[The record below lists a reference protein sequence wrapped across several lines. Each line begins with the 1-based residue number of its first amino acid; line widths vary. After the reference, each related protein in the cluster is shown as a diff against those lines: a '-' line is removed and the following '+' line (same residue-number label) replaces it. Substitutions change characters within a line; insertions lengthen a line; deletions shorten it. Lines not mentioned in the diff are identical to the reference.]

1 MMLNISFHT
10 SAYIHIDME
19 ELRQTKFCDEYDLAL
34 YFSISN
40 ALLYNGVKSLNS
52 LMHFIC

>member
-10 SAYIHIDME
+10 SAYIYIDM
-19 ELRQTKFCDEYDLAL
+19 ELRQTEFSDEYDLAL

-40 ALLYNGVKSLNS
+40 VLLYNCVKSLNS